1 MSDLATLCHGL
12 RLRGDLVHVSFDDS
26 ERAHAVRVTEHA
38 DTFELEAAVASASHL
53 PDSAPAALQ
62 LWLRNHSSRLVHFRL
77 SPRNR
82 ITAHAWLP
90 KPGLTLTEFQFV
102 LRHLAAASDR
112 LEFLLTGQDRE

>member
-12 RLRGDLVHVSFDDS
+12 RLRGDQIHVAFDES
-26 ERAHAVRVTEHA
+26 ERGHAVRVTEHA
-38 DTFELEAAVASASHL
+38 DTFELEAAVASAAQL
-53 PDSAPAALQ
+53 PDSTPAALQ

-90 KPGLTLTEFQFV
+90 KPGLTPTEFQFV
-102 LRHLAAASDR
+102 LHRLAAASDR